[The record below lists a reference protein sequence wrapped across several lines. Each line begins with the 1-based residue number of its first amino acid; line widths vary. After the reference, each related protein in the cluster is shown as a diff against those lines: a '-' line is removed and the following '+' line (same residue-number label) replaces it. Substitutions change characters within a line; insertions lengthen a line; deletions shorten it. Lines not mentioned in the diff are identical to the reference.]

1 MQSVAPILVP
11 PPGVDAAERA
21 IAQLLLD
28 ALPSAAFL
36 TDADGRIVG
45 ANGRAELLLG
55 WVAPVLEG
63 QLAHELI
70 DCRSENHTDG
80 MEECPVEKV
89 IRGGNAEAAGRMRI
103 LCRDESVK
111 EIEYRCVPYPLAS
124 GLGAVLAFHDLT
136 RQNELEKDLRRL
148 ASIAEE
154 SPIAIVELNEDGNLI
169 HANPAMMSLVERFGF
184 RADARPVILPSNVV
198 KLVAQCLKGQTQLDG
213 LEVNVG
219 DSHYEWKMV
228 PVPRES
234 LVRGYGID
242 LSARKHAEM
251 ELIRAKAK
259 AEVANQAKSEFLAN
273 TSHEIRSPLHVILGM
288 TDLLADGD
296 LSDEQR
302 AYLNTIQGCTDSLMS
317 VMGDILD
324 MAALEAG
331 KLTIENASFDLRAFM
346 QETMASFKPLAEE
359 SGLCLTM
366 AIGAKVPSQI
376 RCDRKRLRQLLENL
390 LFNAIKFTDEGD
402 VAVEVDRAP
411 IAAYLGQEKPGDD
424 VQGSNGHGDYLFFS
438 VRDSGIGISRDKQEI
453 IFDHFSQVDASSSRS
468 YEGIGLGLAISK
480 HLVELMG
487 GKIGV
492 TSEPQSGSRFWFSL
506 PLQPMAR

>member
-1 MQSVAPILVP
+1 MEPVTTPPVP
-11 PPGVDAAERA
+11 SGVEAAERA

-28 ALPSAAFL
+28 ALPSAALL
-36 TDADGRIVG
+36 TDAVGRIVA
-45 ANGRAELLLG
+45 ANGQAELLLG
-55 WVAPVLEG
+55 WVAPILEG
-63 QLAHELI
+63 QLAHELLE
-70 DCRSENHTDG
+70 CRSEHQTG
-80 MEECPVEKV
+80 GLEECPVEKV
-89 IRGGNAEAAGRMRI
+89 LHGGTVEPAARMRI
-103 LCRDESVK
+103 RCRDESVK
-111 EIEYRCVPYPLAS
+111 EIEYRCVTYPTGR

-136 RQNELEKDLRRL
+136 RQTELEKDLRRL

-198 KLVAQCLKGQTQLDG
+198 RLVAHCLKSQSQLDG
-213 LEVNVG
+213 IEVNVN

-228 PVPRES
+228 PVPREN

-242 LSARKHAEM
+242 LSARKLAEI
-251 ELIRAKAK
+251 ELVRAKAK

-288 TDLLADGD
+288 TDLLAEGD

-302 AYLNTIQGCTDSLMS
+302 AYLDTIQGCTESLMS

-331 KLTIENASFDLRAFM
+331 KVTIENASFDLRALM
-346 QETMASFKPLAEE
+346 QETMASFKPLAEKK
-359 SGLCLTM
+359 GLCLTM

-376 RCDRKRLRQLLENL
+376 QCDRKRLRQLIENL
-390 LFNAIKFTDEGD
+390 LFNAIKFTDDGD

-411 IAAYLGQEKPGDD
+411 ISLYPGQEKPGDE
-424 VQGSNGHGDYLFFS
+424 VLGSSGDGDYLVFS
-438 VRDSGIGISRDKQEI
+438 VRDSGIGIPRDKQEI
-453 IFDHFSQVDASSSRS
+453 IFDPFSQADGSSGRN
-468 YEGIGLGLAISK
+468 YDGIGLGLAISK
-480 HLVELMG
+480 QLVELMG
-487 GKIGV
+487 GRIGV
-492 TSEPQSGSRFWFSL
+492 ESEPESGSQFWFTL

>member
-1 MQSVAPILVP
+1 MPCRRPRFS
-11 PPGVDAAERA
+11 
-21 IAQLLLD
+21 
-28 ALPSAAFL
+28 
-36 TDADGRIVG
+36 TDADGRIVA

-63 QLAHELI
+63 QLAHELL

-80 MEECPVEKV
+80 VEECPVEKI
-89 IRGGNAEAAGRMRI
+89 IRGGNVEAAARMRI

-111 EIEYRCVPYPLAS
+111 EIEYRCVPYPTAR
-124 GLGAVLAFHDLT
+124 GLGVVLAFHDLT

-198 KLVAQCLKGQTQLDG
+198 KLVAHCLKSQIQLDG
-213 LEVNVG
+213 VEVNVG
-219 DSHYEWKMV
+219 DSHYEWKIV
-228 PVPRES
+228 PVPREN

-296 LSDEQR
+296 LRDEQR
-302 AYLNTIQGCTDSLMS
+302 AYLNTIQGCTESLMS

-331 KLTIENASFDLRAFM
+331 KVTIENASFDLRAFM
-346 QETMASFKPLAEE
+346 QETMTSLNRWPR
-359 SGLCLTM
+359 
-366 AIGAKVPSQI
+366 KVGCVSPWPS
-376 RCDRKRLRQLLENL
+376 
-390 LFNAIKFTDEGD
+390 
-402 VAVEVDRAP
+402 AP
-411 IAAYLGQEKPGDD
+411 TSHHKSSATA
-424 VQGSNGHGDYLFFS
+424 NG
-438 VRDSGIGISRDKQEI
+438 
-453 IFDHFSQVDASSSRS
+453 
-468 YEGIGLGLAISK
+468 
-480 HLVELMG
+480 
-487 GKIGV
+487 
-492 TSEPQSGSRFWFSL
+492 
-506 PLQPMAR
+506 